1 MPKIGLRAAFRNL
14 NPETRIILC
23 FLAGWTLLNLLNGL
37 FLDVNLD
44 EAYYLYCSQKLQW
57 GYFDHPPVIVVL
69 IKMGYWLIPNEL
81 GPRLPSVLMSTMSLW
96 LLWKLSE
103 SGNARLFLKIVV
115 SILAV
120 QVMGFHGLPE
130 VPLIF
135 FCLLYLYFLK
145 KYLASDSYYL
155 VLPLSLS
162 IALMFLSK
170 YSAILI
176 PPATLLCA
184 PFLMKR
190 KSFWLI
196 VVLSVVFLMPHI
208 LWQIETNYMSL
219 RFHLLDRNFE
229 YVYSVK
235 KSLKFIGMQP
245 LIAGP
250 FIGFILFYL
259 AVKHRSENTFEKV
272 LKSTL
277 WIYYGFF
284 LLTTL
289 RGRVLNHWTT
299 LAVVPLVLL
308 ALKHLERTPG
318 LLTKWQKALN
328 ATFIASVILFAGFRL
343 FLAVELIPHQV
354 IKTEYL
360 HGFRGWAGNLQTAA
374 KGCPIVFVD
383 TWEQPARYMFYTHE
397 YAHCL
402 GTIPYRRCHF
412 DFTDDHRALF
422 DKRVL
427 LIHDGELVLE
437 PGNGKK
443 YFGEFVD
450 HFATYPGIQLTPEKM
465 EYSFGKDARDVSI
478 PLKVT
483 RNPYRDDELGISR
496 AVLGYGIFNKN
507 GIRIREGESEIQLK
521 ELVHAKGWTAA
532 SFKMPADAEGT
543 CYVRFGL
550 RCGQL
555 PATLNSE
562 SIKVK
567 EVR

>member
-1 MPKIGLRAAFRNL
+1 MPKSGLRAAFQNL
-14 NPETRIILC
+14 NPETRYILC

-69 IKMGYWLIPNEL
+69 IRLGYWLIPNEL

-96 LLWKLSE
+96 LLWKLSD
-103 SGNARLFLKIVV
+103 SVNARLFLKIVV

-135 FCLLYLYFLK
+135 FFLVYLFFLK
-145 KYLASDSYYL
+145 KYLTSDSLYL

-162 IALMFLSK
+162 ISLMFLSK

-184 PFLMKR
+184 PFLMR
-190 KSFWLI
+190 RRSFWLI
-196 VVLSVVFLMPHI
+196 VALSVAFLIPHI
-208 LWQIETNYMSL
+208 LWQIETDYMSL
-219 RFHLLDRNFE
+219 RFHLLDRNFG
-229 YVYSVK
+229 YVYSIQ

-259 AVKHRSENTFEKV
+259 AVKHRSETTFEKV
-272 LKSTL
+272 LKSIL
-277 WIYYGFF
+277 WIYYAFF
-284 LLTTL
+284 LLTTF

-308 ALKHLERTPG
+308 VLKHLERTPG
-318 LLTKWQKALN
+318 LLAKWQKALN
-328 ATFIASVILFAGFRL
+328 ATFIASVILFAGFRA
-343 FLAVELIPHQV
+343 FLAYELIPHQY

-360 HGFRGWAGNLQTAA
+360 HGFRNWARNIQAAA
-374 KGCPIVFVD
+374 KGCPVVFVD
-383 TWEQPARYMFYTHE
+383 TWEQPSRYMFYTHE
-397 YAHCL
+397 YAHAL

-412 DFTDDHRALF
+412 DFCDDHRALLGR
-422 DKRVL
+422 RVL
-427 LIHDGELVLE
+427 LIDDGDLVLE

-443 YFGEFVD
+443 YFYEFVD
-450 HFATYPGIQLTPEKM
+450 NFATYPGIQLTPEKM
-465 EYSFGKDARDVSI
+465 EYSFKKDARDVSF

-483 RNPYRDDELGISR
+483 RNPYREDELGVGRS
-496 AVLGYGIFNKN
+496 VLGYGIFSKN
-507 GIRIREGESEIQLK
+507 GLKIQEGELEIELK
-521 ELVHAKGWTAA
+521 ELAHAKGWTVA
-532 SFKMPADAEGT
+532 KLRMPPELEGT
-543 CYVRFGL
+543 GYVRFGL

-567 EVR
+567 EVP